1 VEAAFLFSA
10 RLSVRIASMTKQTVL
25 IAIAAALAGF
35 IGGFMLANSLNRSDM
50 AARTIPAQPA
60 AATPNPAE
68 PTQGTTL
75 TPDEIKTRVAAADA
89 DPKNFSFQKNLGLSL
104 YRYASL
110 KQDSTVLPDAIKIMQ
125 RALDL
130 DPEDR
135 DLQIGLGN
143 AHFDV
148 GYFEKDNAAFE
159 RARVFYNKALTR
171 LPSDV
176 DVRSDLALTYFLQ
189 SPPDLNTA
197 VTEFEKGLS
206 MNGKHERSLQ
216 FLIHTY
222 VKQGEKAKATQTLDR
237 LKTANPSSPAIGELT
252 AMIAGEPG
260 SNTR

>member
-1 VEAAFLFSA
+1 
-10 RLSVRIASMTKQTVL
+10 MTKQTVL

-35 IGGFMLANSLNRSDM
+35 IAGFMLANTLNRSDM
-50 AARTIPAQPA
+50 AARSIPVLQA
-60 AATPNPAE
+60 AASPNNPVD

-75 TPDEIKTRVAAADA
+75 TPDEIKARIAAADA

-110 KQDSTVLPDAIKIMQ
+110 KQDASVLPDTIRIMQ

-148 GYFEKDNAAFE
+148 GYFEKDNAAFAK
-159 RARVFYNKALTR
+159 ARVFYNKALSR

-176 DVRSDLALTYFLQ
+176 DVRADLALTYFLQ

-197 VTEFEKGLS
+197 VTEFEKGLAI
-206 MNGKHERSLQ
+206 NGKHERSLQ
-216 FLIHTY
+216 FLIQTY
-222 VKQGEKAKATQTLDR
+222 VKQGDKAKASQTLER
-237 LKTANPSSPAIGELT
+237 LKAASPSNPAIGELT
-252 AMIAGEPG
+252 AMVAGEG
-260 SNTR
+260 GTNAK